1 MAARLQTRRTEFGV
15 ARQMFVAGL
24 AADAELFAQVGHGE
38 SPAARETDESNEFF
52 YIGNVFPGHSP
63 LCVTYLP
70 GQSVTYLPGS

>member
-1 MAARLQTRRTEFGV
+1 M

-52 YIGNVFPGHSP
+52 YIGIVFPGHSP

-70 GQSVTYLPGS
+70 GSYRVTYLAGSYHGSYFEN